1 VGGFGD
7 VLHHGTTAA
16 LSLEDGVLQ
25 GGATLAMEPPATTT
39 TQPLRTVSQSEAG
52 FEKIMQACVVTLAW
66 PLGVGRHRL
75 TVEFGGTAV
84 DAAPD
89 A

>member
-1 VGGFGD
+1 
-7 VLHHGTTAA
+7 
-16 LSLEDGVLQ
+16 
-25 GGATLAMEPPATTT
+25 
-39 TQPLRTVSQSEAG
+39 
-52 FEKIMQACVVTLAW
+52 VVTLAW